1 MQTAGEIELFIR
13 PLRDQSE
20 AEFCAG
26 FIVSSDPW
34 LTLRL
39 PYDHALKRLRDPT
52 REVYLAQVRDQI
64 AGVLILH
71 LGGSLS
77 GYIQTLAVPSA
88 WRNRGLGTKL
98 IQFAE
103 QRIFR
108 ESPNV
113 FLCVSSFNERA
124 QKLYQR
130 LGYERVGELTDY
142 VVKGYS
148 EILMRKTRGPL
159 FEFKP
164 GL

>member
-1 MQTAGEIELFIR
+1 MQTAGEIEIIIR

-20 AEFCAG
+20 AEFCAR

-39 PYDHALKRLRDPT
+39 PYDHALKRLCDPT
-52 REVYLAQVRDQI
+52 REVYVAQIKDQS

-77 GYIQTLAVPSA
+77 GYIQTLAGHPA
-88 WRNRGLGTKL
+88 WRNRGLGTRL

-103 QRIFR
+103 QRTFR

-130 LGYERVGELTDY
+130 LGYERVGELPDY
-142 VVKGYS
+142 VVKGHS

-159 FEFKP
+159 FDFKP
-164 GL
+164 GA

>member
-1 MQTAGEIELFIR
+1 MQTAGEIEVIIR
-13 PLRDQSE
+13 PLRDRSE
-20 AEFCAG
+20 AEFCAK

-34 LTLRL
+34 LTLRMS
-39 PYDHALKRLRDPT
+39 YDHALKRLCDPT
-52 REVYLAQVRDQI
+52 REVFVAQIQNQLAG
-64 AGVLILH
+64 ALILH

-77 GYIQTLAVPSA
+77 GYIQTLAVHPA
-88 WRNRGLGTKL
+88 WRNRGFGTKL

-124 QKLYQR
+124 QKLYER
-130 LGYERVGELTDY
+130 LGYERVGELQDY

-148 EILMRKTRGPL
+148 EILVRKTRGPL
-159 FEFKP
+159 FEFTP
-164 GL
+164 DD

>member
-1 MQTAGEIELFIR
+1 MQTAGAIEITVS

-39 PYDHALKRLRDPT
+39 PYHHALQRLCDPA
-52 REVYLAQVRDQI
+52 REVYLAQVKDQI

-71 LGGSLS
+71 LGGSFS
-77 GYIQTLAVPSA
+77 GYIQTLAVHPV
-88 WRNRGLGTKL
+88 WRNRGVGTKL
-98 IQFAE
+98 VQFAE
-103 QRIFR
+103 QRMFR

-113 FLCVSSFNERA
+113 FLCVSSFNDRA

-130 LGYERVGELTDY
+130 LGYERAGELPDY

-159 FEFKP
+159 SDFKP
-164 GL
+164 GA